1 MRKRRETEGFNLS
14 FLDIMACGLGAAV
27 LILIL
32 LKLQPEEDP
41 IDLESL
47 LNELSAR
54 QEEKADLEVTLEQE
68 NRTLK
73 EVQKELSLVA
83 QQNNRLQSEIK
94 RTKEKA
100 EATKNQAETVKERI
114 IKKPPLKKDDP
125 VKNDAGGEEEYLIGL
140 KVEGERIAFLV
151 DTSASMTDEKLVDII
166 TRKAGSDQD
175 KQKGPKWDRTKRIV
189 KWLANR
195 VPNGSEATFLGFSDK
210 VTELGDGWITGGDA
224 AGVASVFSDL
234 ETVIPKGATNL
245 EAALEN
251 AKSLRPRPTNY
262 YVITDGLPTQ
272 GTSNYK
278 SLNPFAKCS
287 ALFGQSSVIS
297 GECRSRLFVHTVKNA
312 GLKKSTPLNVVLL
325 PLEGDPQAAPLFWA
339 WAYSTGGLMIS
350 PAVNW
355 P

>member
-1 MRKRRETEGFNLS
+1 
-14 FLDIMACGLGAAV
+14 MACGLGAAV

-41 IDLESL
+41 VDLEAL

-54 QEEKADLEVTLEQE
+54 QEEKAALEVTLEEETRQ
-68 NRTLK
+68 LQD
-73 EVQKELSLVA
+73 VQQELSLLA
-83 QQNNRLQSEIK
+83 KKNNQLQSEI
-94 RTKEKA
+94 EEIEDKA
-100 EATKNQAETVKERI
+100 QSTRNEAETVKERI

-125 VKNDAGGEEEYLIGL
+125 VANDTGGEESYLIGL
-140 KVEGERIAFLV
+140 KVEGERIVFLI
-151 DTSASMTDEKLVDII
+151 DTSASMTDERLVDII
-166 TRKAGSDQD
+166 SRKAGSEQD
-175 KQKGPKWDRTKRIV
+175 RQQGPKWERTKRIV
-189 KWLANR
+189 KWMASRL
-195 VPNGSEATFLGFSDK
+195 PKGSEAMFLGFSDK
-210 VTELGDGWITGGDA
+210 VKELGGGWITGGDA
-224 AGVASVFSDL
+224 AGVKSVFSDL
-234 ETVIPKGATNL
+234 QAVVPTGATNL
-245 EAALEN
+245 EAALEK

-297 GECRSRLFVHTVKNA
+297 GECRSRLFVHTVNNA
-312 GLKKSTPLNVVLL
+312 ALTKRTPLNVVLL

-339 WAYSTGGLMIS
+339 WAYSTGGLLIS